1 MLTEIIEFV
10 QNYWYIVIGF
20 AAVIAVVSINI
31 WEWCKLPNNEQI
43 EQVRQW
49 LIYAV
54 AKAEKEL
61 GSGTGQIKLRYVYN
75 LFVTKFPA
83 IALVISFETFSEMVD
98 DALKEVEKLIE
109 DNEDIEKIIKGEDE
123 NNGNV

>member
-83 IALVISFETFSEMVD
+83 IAFVISFETFSEMVD

-109 DNEDIEKIIKGEDE
+109 NNEDIEKIIKGEDE

>member
-1 MLTEIIEFV
+1 MKNPLKKAVQKRKIIL
-10 QNYWYIVIGF
+10 

-83 IALVISFETFSEMVD
+83 IAFVISFETFSEMVD

-109 DNEDIEKIIKGEDE
+109 NNEDIEKIIKGEDE